1 MTNAEVDSKSL
12 GSSIALLIELKGHD
26 KKLLTFQ
33 FRRCRVQVN
42 PGGGHSHTGLY

>member
-12 GSSIALLIELKGHD
+12 GSSIAPLIELKEHD
-26 KKLLTFQ
+26 KELLTFQ

-42 PGGGHSHTGLY
+42 LG